1 MDGVLVPDDVLG
13 ESSCALLSRH
23 VHGCWANSAGSSEEP
38 PTSACKP
45 SAATEAAASV
55 DWTAACVGY
64 GTAAGGSYC
73 DVTVLVAELLV
84 SEEVDH
90 LPPVY
95 LDHGFFDAGSRGSK
109 ELNGVELWYVLIDFC
124 EPDGNK

>member
-23 VHGCWANSAGSSEEP
+23 VHCTWAHSAGSCEASPAAAARE
-38 PTSACKP
+38 P
-45 SAATEAAASV
+45 SAATDAAASV
-55 DWTAACVGY
+55 DWTAACTGY
-64 GTAAGGSYC
+64 GTAAAGGSYC
-73 DVTVLVAELLV
+73 DVTVLAAELLV
-84 SEEVDH
+84 RFKVMS
-90 LPPVY
+90 
-95 LDHGFFDAGSRGSK
+95 SGSK

>member
-1 MDGVLVPDDVLG
+1 M
-13 ESSCALLSRH
+13 
-23 VHGCWANSAGSSEEP
+23 
-38 PTSACKP
+38 
-45 SAATEAAASV
+45 
-55 DWTAACVGY
+55 DWTAAWVGY
-64 GTAAGGSYC
+64 GTAGGSYC

-84 SEEVDH
+84 SEEVGH

-95 LDHGFFDAGSRGSK
+95 LDHGFFETGSRGSK